1 MPFTLLIL
9 VLGTY
14 WAQRPACR
22 RFWPHTAAYPA
33 GTKITMPERFRW
45 SEVLTCGFR
54 AWGGWDSNPGP
65 ADYESAALT
74 G

>member
-1 MPFTLLIL
+1 MIL

-14 WAQRPACR
+14 GHSDLHFVAHGCTQ
-22 RFWPHTAAYPA
+22 PHTKPNSKM
-33 GTKITMPERFRW
+33 TKAKSFRR
-45 SEVLTCGFR
+45 SQGLTGGFR
-54 AWGGWDSNPGP
+54 EWGGWDSNPGP